1 MSEAIKNKGW
11 TVVTAGLAI
20 NLALG
25 VLYAWSIFKGPSR
38 PPSKREGRGRLI
50 GISPPSMIHTQ
61 SAAWPSPFHDPG
73 R

>member
-25 VLYAWSIFKGPSR
+25 VLYAWSIFKGAIKASIE
-38 PPSKREGRGRLI
+38 KGGEGRLI
-50 GISPPSMIHTQ
+50 GISPPSTIHMQ
-61 SAAWPSPFHDPG
+61 SAVWPSPFP
-73 R
+73 